1 MFNFLFSCCVRQ
13 RRRNLTVPDERT
25 FLIPATTAS
34 ETPTPQPR
42 VVDHQKLKER
52 LGTVVRSKEG
62 KMVNVNAAFP
72 FNLHNQSLGDP
83 PSRSVSGGT
92 LDSSRRA
99 SRSPARD
106 SLHTRYSSTSLRQD
120 AEGSASQGND
130 AVEGRGDP
138 YKPILNVRLVS
149 TVVSNVANRP
159 INGISRGRPGR
170 GIEHGRVMVVSADH
184 ISHPD
189 EDDDEHDNVAEDNDA
204 LTPRRQTH
212 TSDGDASNSSDSNP
226 SELSCDANVIHTEDF
241 TIRDAGAISRS
252 WGD

>member
-13 RRRNLTVPDERT
+13 RRRDPTVPDEHT

-72 FNLHNQSLGDP
+72 FNLHNQTLGDP

-92 LDSSRRA
+92 LDSSRRT

-106 SLHTRYSSTSLRQD
+106 SLHTRYSSTSLHRD
-120 AEGSASQGND
+120 AEGSTSQGND
-130 AVEGRGDP
+130 TVDGRGDP

-149 TVVSNVANRP
+149 TPASNGANRA

-170 GIEHGRVMVVSADH
+170 GFEHRRVMAVSADH
-184 ISHPD
+184 ISPD
-189 EDDDEHDNVAEDNDA
+189 EDGDEHDNAAEGNDA
-204 LTPRRQTH
+204 LTPRLQTH
-212 TSDGDASNSSDSNP
+212 TSDGDATDSFDSDP
-226 SELSCDANVIHTEDF
+226 SKLFPDANVIHTEDF

>member
-1 MFNFLFSCCVRQ
+1 MFDFLFSCCVRQ
-13 RRRNLTVPDERT
+13 RRRDPTVPDERT
-25 FLIPATTAS
+25 FLIPANTAS

-52 LGTVVRSKEG
+52 LGTVVRLKEG

-72 FNLHNQSLGDP
+72 FNLHNQCLGDS

-99 SRSPARD
+99 SRSPTRD
-106 SLHTRYSSTSLRQD
+106 SLHKRYSSTSLQRD

-130 AVEGRGDP
+130 AVDERGDP

-149 TVVSNVANRP
+149 SPTSNGANRA

-170 GIEHGRVMVVSADH
+170 GIEHGRVMVVSANH
-184 ISHPD
+184 IPHPD
-189 EDDDEHDNVAEDNDA
+189 EDDEENENVAEDNDA
-204 LTPRRQTH
+204 LTPRPQTH
-212 TSDGDASNSSDSNP
+212 VSARDPDNLSDSDP
-226 SELSCDANVIHTEDF
+226 SEPSRDANDIHTEDF